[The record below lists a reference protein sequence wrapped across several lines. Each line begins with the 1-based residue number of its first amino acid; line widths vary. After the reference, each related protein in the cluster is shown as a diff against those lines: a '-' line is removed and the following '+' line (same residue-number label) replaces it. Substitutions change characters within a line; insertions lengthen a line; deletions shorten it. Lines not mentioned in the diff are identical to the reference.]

1 VDTET
6 FPLYLVSGGKGGVG
20 KSLIT
25 LALIDYLQ
33 RHSQTPMLVETDTSN
48 PDVMKAIQGQTE
60 CIAFDLDHAD
70 GWISLVNLCDE
81 HQDKPVV
88 VNTAARS
95 NHGVARYG
103 STLGDTLDELKR
115 KLVVFWVINRQRDSL
130 ELLREFTT
138 QLPQAIVHVV
148 RNTYFGEADRFSL
161 YRESNLRKIIEAKG
175 QSLDFPDLA
184 DRVSDDLRSQRLSVQ
199 KAAASMPVGH
209 RAELLRWRNGYDA
222 MFDRVVSHESSSHE
236 SSTHGQ

>member
-1 VDTET
+1 MDTGT
-6 FPLYLVSGGKGGVG
+6 FPLYLVSGSKGGVG
-20 KSLIT
+20 KSLVT

-33 RHSQTPMLVETDTSN
+33 RHNQTPMLVETDTSN
-48 PDVMKAIQGQTE
+48 PDVMKAIQPEIG
-60 CIAFDLDHAD
+60 CMAFDLDHAD
-70 GWISLVNLCDE
+70 GWISPVNLCDGQ
-81 HQDKPVV
+81 QDKPVV

-103 STLGDTLDELKR
+103 STLGNTLDELKR
-115 KLVVFWVINRQRDSL
+115 TLVVFWVINRQRDCL

-148 RNTYFGEADRFSL
+148 RNTYFGEADQFSL

-222 MFDRVVSHESSSHE
+222 MFDRVVSHEFLS
-236 SSTHGQ
+236 HGQ

>member
-1 VDTET
+1 MDTGT
-6 FPLYLVSGGKGGVG
+6 FPLYLVSGSKGGVG
-20 KSLIT
+20 KSLVT

-33 RHSQTPMLVETDTSN
+33 RHNQMPMLVETDTSN
-48 PDVMKAIQGQTE
+48 PDVMKTIQPEIG
-60 CIAFDLDHAD
+60 CMAFDLDHAD

-81 HQDKPVV
+81 QQDKPVV

-103 STLGDTLDELKR
+103 STLGNTLDELKR
-115 KLVVFWVINRQRDSL
+115 KLVVFWVINRQRDCL

-138 QLPQAIVHVV
+138 QLPQAVVHVV
-148 RNTYFGEADRFSL
+148 RNTYFGEADRFTL
-161 YRESNLRKIIEAKG
+161 YRDSNLRKIIEAKG

-184 DRVSDDLRSQRLSVQ
+184 DRVSDDLRSHRLSVQ
-199 KAAASMPVGH
+199 KAAASMRVGH

-222 MFDRVVSHESSSHE
+222 MFDRVVSHEFLS
-236 SSTHGQ
+236 HGQ

>member
-1 VDTET
+1 VDTGT
-6 FPLYLVSGGKGGVG
+6 FPLYLVSGSKGGVG
-20 KSLIT
+20 KSLVT

-33 RHSQTPMLVETDTSN
+33 RHNQTPMLVETDTSN
-48 PDVMKAIQGQTE
+48 PDVMKAIQSEIG
-60 CIAFDLDHAD
+60 CMAFDLDHAD

-81 HQDKPVV
+81 QQDKPVV

-103 STLGDTLDELKR
+103 STLGNTLDELKR
-115 KLVVFWVINRQRDSL
+115 TLVVFWVINRQRDCL

-138 QLPQAIVHVV
+138 QLPQAVVHVV
-148 RNTYFGEADRFSL
+148 RNTYFGEADRFTL
-161 YRESNLRKIIEAKG
+161 YRDSNLRKIIEAKG

-222 MFDRVVSHESSSHE
+222 MFDRVVSHEFLS
-236 SSTHGQ
+236 HGQ

>member
-1 VDTET
+1 VDTGT
-6 FPLYLVSGGKGGVG
+6 FPLYLVSGSKGGVG
-20 KSLIT
+20 KSLVT

-33 RHSQTPMLVETDTSN
+33 RHNQMPMLVETDTSN
-48 PDVMKAIQGQTE
+48 PDVMKTIQPEIG
-60 CIAFDLDHAD
+60 CMAFDLDHAD

-81 HQDKPVV
+81 QQDKPVV

-103 STLGDTLDELKR
+103 STLGNTLDELKR
-115 KLVVFWVINRQRDSL
+115 TLVVFWVINRQRDCL

-148 RNTYFGEADRFSL
+148 RNTYFGEADQFSL

-175 QSLDFPDLA
+175 QSPDFPDLA

-222 MFDRVVSHESSSHE
+222 MFDRVVSHEFLS
-236 SSTHGQ
+236 HGQ

>member
-1 VDTET
+1 MDTGT
-6 FPLYLVSGGKGGVG
+6 FPLYLVSGSKGGVG
-20 KSLIT
+20 KSLVT

-33 RHSQTPMLVETDTSN
+33 RHNQTPMLVETNTSN
-48 PDVMKAIQGQTE
+48 PDVMKAIQPEIG
-60 CIAFDLDHAD
+60 CMAFDLDHAD

-81 HQDKPVV
+81 QQDKPVV

-103 STLGDTLDELKR
+103 STLGNTLEELKR
-115 KLVVFWVINRQRDSL
+115 KLVVFWVINRQRDCL

-148 RNTYFGEADRFSL
+148 RNTYFGEANQFSL

-222 MFDRVVSHESSSHE
+222 MFDRVVSHEFLS
-236 SSTHGQ
+236 HGQ

>member
-1 VDTET
+1 VDTGT
-6 FPLYLVSGGKGGVG
+6 FPLYLVSGSKGGVG
-20 KSLIT
+20 KSLVT

-33 RHSQTPMLVETDTSN
+33 RHNQTPMLVETDTSN
-48 PDVMKAIQGQTE
+48 PDVMKTIQPEIG
-60 CIAFDLDHAD
+60 CMAFDLDHAD

-81 HQDKPVV
+81 QQDKPVV

-103 STLGDTLDELKR
+103 STLGNTLDELKR
-115 KLVVFWVINRQRDSL
+115 TLVVFWVINRQRDCL

-148 RNTYFGEADRFSL
+148 RNTYFGEADQFSL

-222 MFDRVVSHESSSHE
+222 MFDRVVSHEF
-236 SSTHGQ
+236 

>member
-6 FPLYLVSGGKGGVG
+6 FPLYLVSGSKGGVG
-20 KSLIT
+20 KSLVT

-33 RHSQTPMLVETDTSN
+33 RHNQTPMLVETDTSN
-48 PDVMKAIQGQTE
+48 PDVMKAIQPENG
-60 CIAFDLDHAD
+60 CMAFDLDHAD

-81 HQDKPVV
+81 QQDKPVV

-103 STLGDTLDELKR
+103 STLGNTLDELKR
-115 KLVVFWVINRQRDSL
+115 KLVVFWVINRQRDCL

-148 RNTYFGEADRFSL
+148 RNTYFGEADQFSL
-161 YRESNLRKIIEAKG
+161 YRDSNLRKVIEAKG

-222 MFDRVVSHESSSHE
+222 MFDRVVSHEFLS
-236 SSTHGQ
+236 HGQ

>member
-1 VDTET
+1 VDTGT
-6 FPLYLVSGGKGGVG
+6 FPLYLVSGSKGGVG
-20 KSLIT
+20 KSLVT

-33 RHSQTPMLVETDTSN
+33 RHNQMPMLVETDTSN
-48 PDVMKAIQGQTE
+48 PDVMKTIQPEIG
-60 CIAFDLDHAD
+60 CMAFDLDHAD

-81 HQDKPVV
+81 QQDKPVV

-95 NHGVARYG
+95 NQGVARYG
-103 STLGDTLDELKR
+103 STLGNTLDELKR
-115 KLVVFWVINRQRDSL
+115 TLVVFWVINRQRDCL

-148 RNTYFGEADRFSL
+148 RNTYFGEADQFSL

-222 MFDRVVSHESSSHE
+222 MFDRVVSHEF
-236 SSTHGQ
+236 

>member
-1 VDTET
+1 MDTGT
-6 FPLYLVSGGKGGVG
+6 FPLYLVSGSKGGVG
-20 KSLIT
+20 KSLVT

-33 RHSQTPMLVETDTSN
+33 RHNQTPMLVETDTSN
-48 PDVMKAIQGQTE
+48 PDVMKAIQSEIG
-60 CIAFDLDHAD
+60 CMAFDLDHAD

-81 HQDKPVV
+81 QQDKPVV

-103 STLGDTLDELKR
+103 STLGNTLDELKR
-115 KLVVFWVINRQRDSL
+115 TLVVFWVINRQRDCL

-138 QLPQAIVHVV
+138 QLPQAVVHVV
-148 RNTYFGEADRFSL
+148 RNTYFGEADRFTL
-161 YRESNLRKIIEAKG
+161 YRDSNLRKIIEAKG

-222 MFDRVVSHESSSHE
+222 MFDRVVSHEFLS
-236 SSTHGQ
+236 HGQ

>member
-1 VDTET
+1 MYTGT
-6 FPLYLVSGGKGGVG
+6 FPLYLVSGSKAGVG
-20 KSLIT
+20 KSLVT

-33 RHSQTPMLVETDTSN
+33 RHNQTPMLVETDTSN
-48 PDVMKAIQGQTE
+48 PDVMKAIQPEIG
-60 CIAFDLDHAD
+60 CMAFDLDHAD
-70 GWISLVNLCDE
+70 GWISLVNLCDGQ
-81 HQDKPVV
+81 QDKPVV

-103 STLGDTLDELKR
+103 STLGNTLDELKR
-115 KLVVFWVINRQRDSL
+115 TLVVFWVINRQRDCL

-148 RNTYFGEADRFSL
+148 RNTYFGEADQFSL

-222 MFDRVVSHESSSHE
+222 MFDRVVSHEFLS
-236 SSTHGQ
+236 HGQ